1 MPSDNLSKYIL
12 LARDTA
18 QQLSWNQDL
27 WAAFLR
33 TAARLYKYPFQE
45 QLLIFAQRPGATAC
59 ADYETW
65 NKRMRRYVRRGGY
78 GIALIDESGDNPR
91 LKYVFDVADTRGGP
105 NSLYPYLWSLQPEH
119 LPAASDALAQRFGV
133 GADDGEG
140 AFLSQLRDA
149 VLVQVKNYWE
159 NNSLDILRSVD
170 NSLLSDYDESEIRS
184 VFLTAAVES
193 TAYLT
198 EMRCGLRQSTGF
210 DPAAFHRVT
219 EFNTS
224 PSIHALGKAINETG
238 AQILRTI
245 EAAVK
250 AYERQKSAER
260 SKYNERDEGH
270 QLLREADGRERHDD
284 PSGERSELSQGG
296 RRLDSRSDFG
306 TGGGAGRPSHLPL
319 GEPEKGLSEG
329 ASSDHLYDHAPGGN
343 PLEAHEGRERVSTGA
358 QGANDPRNGEAA
370 GRDRGAETDR
380 PNEVGRL
387 DEQHQGQR
395 GGNHLRGADLRL
407 SSEPTEQPLSVAP
420 AAVPVEEA
428 DATTPIVG
436 QQLGLFPTEAEQ
448 LHIIQ
453 EAESVANAP
462 SAFAFSQADI
472 DAALRHG
479 SGFAG
484 GKLRI
489 YGFYRH
495 KPNSNEAID
504 FLKKEYGY
512 YGRSHTFLD
521 GSSGFVDYSPAGM
534 TLRHYAPNYEKKL
547 KWNAVDKRLR
557 QLIAEGSYLSD
568 AEQAQ
573 NRERA
578 LGSLIER
585 TIT

>member
-1 MPSDNLSKYIL
+1 MKSMFKRFGAILMALAILFSLALSVSAATVPNATIDFTKSGSIDIYKYDLTRANTDDAAAGMIDSYVSTGV
-12 LARDTA
+12 RDTA
-18 QQLSWNQDL
+18 LEAVLDDGTVNDL
-27 WAAFLR
+27 GNGEQSYGYAIKGVEFRYLR
-33 TAARLYKYPFQE
+33 IGEIVTYSETEDNGVHTTVVLYKIDAERTDFLDAIGVDASDAYP
-45 QLLIFAQRPGATAC
+45 IFTGFG
-59 ADYETW
+59 EE
-65 NKRMRRYVRRGGY
+65 GY
-78 GIALIDESGDNPR
+78 
-91 LKYVFDVADTRGGP
+91 F
-105 NSLYPYLWSLQPEH
+105 YLWSLQPEH

-133 GADDGEG
+133 GADDSEG

-149 VLVQVKNYWE
+149 VLAQVKNYWE

-170 NSLLSDYDESEIRS
+170 NSLLSGYDESEIRS

-238 AQILRTI
+238 AQILRSI

-284 PSGERSELSQGG
+284 SSGERSELSQGG

-343 PLEAHEGRERVSTGA
+343 PLEAHEGRERAGTGA
-358 QGANDPRNGEAA
+358 QRANDPRNGEAA

-395 GGNHLRGADLRL
+395 GGDHLRGADLRL
-407 SSEPTEQPLSVAP
+407 SSQNQLQELAEALVRKLTEIL
-420 AAVPVEEA
+420 
-428 DATTPIVG
+428 
-436 QQLGLFPTEAEQ
+436 
-448 LHIIQ
+448 
-453 EAESVANAP
+453 
-462 SAFAFSQADI
+462 
-472 DAALRHG
+472 
-479 SGFAG
+479 
-484 GKLRI
+484 
-489 YGFYRH
+489 
-495 KPNSNEAID
+495 
-504 FLKKEYGY
+504 
-512 YGRSHTFLD
+512 
-521 GSSGFVDYSPAGM
+521 
-534 TLRHYAPNYEKKL
+534 
-547 KWNAVDKRLR
+547 
-557 QLIAEGSYLSD
+557 
-568 AEQAQ
+568 
-573 NRERA
+573 
-578 LGSLIER
+578 
-585 TIT
+585 